1 MLKKKAYSLNTSK
14 LEREKLKTSIFGVSN
29 YTMTHKEKMNRYFA
43 LTIVAILLGTFIK
56 VLVNSGL

>member
-1 MLKKKAYSLNTSK
+1 
-14 LEREKLKTSIFGVSN
+14 
-29 YTMTHKEKMNRYFA
+29 MTHKEKMNRYFA